1 METSASL
8 WLTVGVDLGALIF
21 ATDGSMPTAPIGPLP
36 FFDVYIDESSHT
48 NHRFLVLGAIVCQT
62 SDLSRACATVQSARL
77 PELPDRKMK
86 WVKVSAA
93 KLDAYKRSVDTF
105 FSLRRTGTGD
115 FHALVV
121 DTTKQRHAVFN
132 QGSSEIGFNK
142 EIYQLAMK
150 CGRLYGGLLH
160 VYPDR
165 RTTNQMTE
173 DLRLMLNRGIKKNY
187 GDQRDWPFRRVQFRE
202 PEDCVLLQLADV
214 FAGAIAYRLNSHHLK
229 PNASPAK
236 TELASHILS
245 GAGVA
250 DVTRDT
256 ARSGPFTI
264 WHRQLR

>member
-1 METSASL
+1 MS
-8 WLTVGVDLGALIF
+8 
-21 ATDGSMPTAPIGPLP
+21 TAPVPPLP
-36 FFDVYIDESSHT
+36 IYDVYVDESSHT
-48 NHRFLVLGAIVCQT
+48 NHRFLVLGAIVCRT
-62 SDLSRACATVQSARL
+62 SDLSSACATIQLARL

-93 KLDAYKRSVDTF
+93 KLHAYKRAVDAF
-105 FSLRRTGTGD
+105 LSLRRTRTAD

-150 CGRLYGGLLH
+150 CGRLYGGLFH

-165 RTTNQMTE
+165 RTTNQTTE
-173 DLRLMLNRGIKKNY
+173 DLRLMLNRGIRKNH

-214 FAGAIAYRLNSHHLK
+214 FAGAIAYRLNCHDLK
-229 PNASPAK
+229 PNASPVK
-236 TELASHILS
+236 TDLASHILS